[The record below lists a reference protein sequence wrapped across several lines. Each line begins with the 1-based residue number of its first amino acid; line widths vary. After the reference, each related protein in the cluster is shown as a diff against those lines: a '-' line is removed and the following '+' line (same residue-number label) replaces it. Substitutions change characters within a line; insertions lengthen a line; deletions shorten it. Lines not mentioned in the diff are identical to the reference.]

1 MRAFVHGTDAPED
14 PDVTGVPDPWALARD
29 PWFRSADVY
38 VYEYGI
44 HYPLFDSIFLV
55 PADRVVIGVFHNVT
69 PPELVDDPETRW
81 TLGASLAQVHNL
93 SRCDEVLCDSAFNRD
108 CLATFGVAEVPTR
121 VLELPPGLDALPRR
135 ETDDH
140 RTHVLFVGRFV
151 RAKGVLDLL
160 QALARAVAE
169 GATDL
174 QVTLAGSP
182 VFSDRSVVASL
193 HETIDDLALTDTVEV
208 LLGPDDAVLAE
219 RFAAADVL
227 VLPSYHEGYCVPV
240 VEAMASGC
248 HLITYEAG
256 SLPDTAAGLGL
267 LVETGNVEALGDA
280 IALYCSRRRN
290 AARADMLVPTS
301 SGDLPH
307 DEWQRR
313 VAAVMAGRT
322 LESYEQAFLEVL
334 DHHCR
339 QRGWI
344 SPAWRAAS

>member
-1 MRAFVHGTDAPED
+1 
-14 PDVTGVPDPWALARD
+14 
-29 PWFRSADVY
+29 
-38 VYEYGI
+38 
-44 HYPLFDSIFLV
+44 
-55 PADRVVIGVFHNVT
+55 IGVFHNVT

-81 TLGASLAQVHNL
+81 KLGASLAQVHNL
-93 SRCDEVLCDSAFNRD
+93 ARCDEVLCDSAFNRY
-108 CLATFGVAEVPTR
+108 CLAALGVAEVPTR
-121 VLELPPGLDALPRR
+121 VLELPPALDPLPRR
-135 ETDDH
+135 EAEDH

-160 QALARAVAE
+160 HALARAVAE
-169 GATDL
+169 GASDV
-174 QVTLAGSP
+174 QVTMAGSP

-193 HETIDDLALTDTVEV
+193 QDTIDDLGLTDTVEV
-208 LLGPDDAVLAE
+208 LLAPDDVLLAE

-248 HLITYEAG
+248 HLIVYDAG

-290 AARADMLVPTS
+290 APRAEMLVPTS

-307 DEWQRR
+307 DEWERR
-313 VAAVMAGRT
+313 VAAVMAGRS
-322 LESYEQAFLEVL
+322 LEFYEQAFLEVL
-334 DHHCR
+334 DDQFR
-339 QRGWI
+339 QRGWT